1 MREQDPSPHTSW
13 RPSGF
18 VTLLTDFGLWD
29 TYVGVMKGVLARH
42 HPRARAVDLTHAVP
56 PQDVRAAALH
66 LASAWTWF
74 PRGSVHV
81 CVVDPGV
88 GSGRRILVGEQ
99 RGHAFLAPDNGLLSG
114 VLEPD
119 AALYALDL
127 EALQLGSVSR
137 TFHGRDVFMPAAA
150 RLLRGRAPCELGRPV
165 EDALRLE
172 WPRPAREGSAW
183 RASVVHAD
191 RFGNLRTCL
200 TRADLAP
207 EDACGW
213 SAQAGGRALPVGA
226 TYADVAVGEAL
237 TLVDSS
243 GYWELAVRDG
253 SARAEL
259 GLEPGAEVRFTPA
272 AAAAGRGASVTT

>member
-1 MREQDPSPHTSW
+1 MSESPDPRASW

-18 VTLLTDFGLWD
+18 VTLLTDFGLAD

-66 LASAWTWF
+66 LSSAWSWF

-99 RGHAFLAPDNGLLSG
+99 DGHAFLAPDNGVLSG
-114 VLEPD
+114 VLAPD
-119 AALYALDL
+119 APLYALDVP
-127 EALQLGSVSR
+127 ALGLSSVSR

-150 RLLRGRAPCELGRPV
+150 RLLRGRAPRELGPPID
-165 EDALRLE
+165 DALRLE
-172 WPRPAREGSAW
+172 WPRPRRDGPGWSAP
-183 RASVVHAD
+183 VVHAD

-200 TRADLAP
+200 TRAELAP
-207 EDACGW
+207 EQAQGW
-213 SAQAGGRALPVGA
+213 TARAAGRILPAGG
-226 TYADVAVGEAL
+226 TYADVASGAAL

-243 GYWELAVRDG
+243 GFWELAVRDG
-253 SARAEL
+253 SALERL
-259 GLEPGAEVRFTPA
+259 GIGPGAEVRFLPPEA
-272 AAAAGRGASVTT
+272 AR

>member
-1 MREQDPSPHTSW
+1 MTDIPIPRSDW

-18 VTLLTDFGLWD
+18 VTLLTDFGLSD

-66 LASAWTWF
+66 LASAWSWF
-74 PRGSVHV
+74 PSGSVHV

-99 RGHAFLAPDNGLLSG
+99 AGHAFLAPDNGLLSG
-114 VLEPD
+114 VLADSAPR
-119 AALYALDL
+119 YALDV
-127 EALQLGSVSR
+127 EALGLGAVSR

-150 RLLRGRAPCELGRPV
+150 RLLRGRAPHELGPAV
-165 EDALRLE
+165 DDALRLE
-172 WPRPAREGSAW
+172 WPRPARDGSGW
-183 RASVVHAD
+183 RARIVLAD

-200 TRADLAP
+200 TRAELAP
-207 EDACGW
+207 ERAQGW
-213 SAQAGGRALPVGA
+213 SAEVAGRALPVGG
-226 TYADVAVGEAL
+226 TYADVEPGQAL

-243 GYWELAVRDG
+243 GCWELAVRDG
-253 SARAEL
+253 SARERL
-259 GLEPGAEVRFTPA
+259 GLEPGAEVRFRPP
-272 AAAAGRGASVTT
+272 GATT

>member
-1 MREQDPSPHTSW
+1 MSEEPPRTRPSW

-18 VTLLTDFGLWD
+18 VTLLTDFGLSD

-56 PQDVRAAALH
+56 PQDVRAAAVH

-119 AALYALDL
+119 APLFALDL
-127 EALQLGSVSR
+127 DALELGDVSR

-150 RLLRGRAPCELGRPV
+150 RLLRGRAPRELGAPV

-172 WPRPAREGSAW
+172 WPSPRRDGEGWSAE
-183 RASVVHAD
+183 VVHAD

-200 TRADLAP
+200 TREHLAP
-207 EDACGW
+207 EAARGW
-213 SAQAGGRALPVGA
+213 RAHAAGHALPVGA
-226 TYADVAVGEAL
+226 TYADVAPGEEL

-243 GYWELAVRDG
+243 GFWELAVRDG
-253 SARAEL
+253 SARERLGLQAGARVRFQPEL
-259 GLEPGAEVRFTPA
+259 GA
-272 AAAAGRGASVTT
+272 TT